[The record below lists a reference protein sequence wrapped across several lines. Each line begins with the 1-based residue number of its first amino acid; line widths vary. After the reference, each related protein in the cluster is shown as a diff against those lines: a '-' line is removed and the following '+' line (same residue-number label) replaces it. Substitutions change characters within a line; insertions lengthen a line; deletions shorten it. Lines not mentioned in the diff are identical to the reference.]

1 MTRRQA
7 PASGA
12 KVHSGDDFIVGVG
25 GAGSMGMTPAGVA
38 PTPAGIGL
46 LLPSVVALIGYLVAA
61 WPEARRPSAW
71 WRLLSIGWLAHG
83 LSILIDIAGIGTA
96 QGGIRFGF
104 APALSVT
111 VWLVIAVYEIESR
124 WVTIQGG
131 WRPLAA
137 FGAAVVVLAWLFP
150 GQLYPQVAS
159 PWAPAHWLL
168 GIASYGLF
176 GVAVLHAM
184 LLRRAERRLRA
195 GARPVSAEPAAGI
208 PVLRLERLTFAF
220 VWAGF
225 VALTAAIAIG
235 YASADTWRWDHKS
248 VFSLLGWV
256 VFAGLLAGRQAF
268 GWRGRRAAGW
278 LYAGAVLLLLAYV
291 GSRFVIEVVL
301 ARGRIG

>member
-1 MTRRQA
+1 
-7 PASGA
+7 
-12 KVHSGDDFIVGVG
+12 
-25 GAGSMGMTPAGVA
+25 MTPAGTAPAPMGVA
-38 PTPAGIGL
+38 L
-46 LLPSVVALIGYLVAA
+46 LLPSLLALAGYLVAA
-61 WPEARRPSAW
+61 WPEPSRPAAW
-71 WRLLSIGWLAHG
+71 RTLLGIGWLAHG
-83 LSILIDIAGIGTA
+83 LSILVDIAGFGTA

-111 VWLVIAVYEIESR
+111 VWLVLAVYQIEGR
-124 WVTIQGG
+124 WVPIRGG

-137 FGAAVVVLAWLFP
+137 CGAAGVVLAWLFP

-195 GARPVSAEPAAGI
+195 GVRPPGADVAEPAAGV

-225 VALTAAIAIG
+225 VALTAAILIG
-235 YASADTWRWDHKS
+235 YVDASAWRWDHKT
-248 VFSLLGWV
+248 VFSLLGWL
-256 VFAGLLAGRQAF
+256 VFAGLLAGRHAF